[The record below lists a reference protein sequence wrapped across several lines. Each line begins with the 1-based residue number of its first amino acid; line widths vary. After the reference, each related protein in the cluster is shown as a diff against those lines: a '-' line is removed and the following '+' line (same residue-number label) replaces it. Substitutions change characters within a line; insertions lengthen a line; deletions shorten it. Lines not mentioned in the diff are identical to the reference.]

1 MYLKNA
7 VKHFIVITKHRWVVF
22 KLCCRVGEPWRGFV
36 HDLSK
41 YSPTEFFESVK
52 YFNGKHSPITD
63 CKKDKGYSEAWLHHK
78 AHNKHHIDYWVDL
91 SASNKTPIIPYPY
104 VAEMLCDK
112 LAAGIIY
119 KGKEWTKEY
128 ELQYWLHERDKALVN
143 PQIEKLI
150 TDFLT
155 QISIDGIKKVVTKK
169 NVKGLYKKYCIDY
182 KIENNILEN
191 EIKNLN

>member
-7 VKHFIVITKHRWVVF
+7 IKHFVVITKHKWVVF
-22 KLCCRVGEPWRGFV
+22 KLCVKIGEPWRGLV

-41 YSPTEFFESVK
+41 YSPTEFLESVK

-63 CKKDKGYSEAWLHHK
+63 CRKDKGYSEAWLHHK
-78 AHNKHHIDYWVDL
+78 GRNKHHTDYWVDL
-91 SASNKTPIIPYPY
+91 SAPDKTPIIPYKY

-128 ELQYWLHERDKALVN
+128 ELQYWLNERDRTLVN
-143 PQIEKLI
+143 DQVEKLI
-150 TDFLT
+150 TEVLT
-155 QISIDGIKKVVTKK
+155 QVSESGINKTLTKK
-169 NVKGLYKKYCIDY
+169 NIKQLYEKYCVNYDKKQDISE
-182 KIENNILEN
+182 KV
-191 EIKNLN
+191 

>member
-7 VKHFIVITKHRWVVF
+7 VKHFILITKHRWVVF
-22 KLCCRVGEPWRGFV
+22 KLCCRVGEPWRGLV

-52 YFNGKHSPITD
+52 YFNGKYSPITD

-78 AHNKHHIDYWVDL
+78 GHNKHHAQYWVDL
-91 SASNKTPIIPYPY
+91 NAPEKTPIIPYPY

-119 KGKEWTKEY
+119 QGKNWTKEF
-128 ELQYWLHERDKALVN
+128 ELEYWENEKQKILLN
-143 PQIEKLI
+143 PQVEKVI

-155 QISIDGIKKVVTKK
+155 QVSKDGIKKVLTKK
-169 NVKGLYKKYCIDY
+169 NVKSLYKKYCID
-182 KIENNILEN
+182 N
-191 EIKNLN
+191 ETK